1 MQDLAPGSEFAGH
14 RIEEVAGRGGMGVV
28 YRATQLA
35 LDRTVALKVIAPGL
49 MEDAAMRRRFL
60 VEVRTAASLDHPNVI
75 PLLYA
80 GESDGVAYLAMRYVA
95 GDDLRTL
102 VRREGPLDP
111 ARAARIVAQTGAA
124 LDAAHAAGLV
134 HRDVKPANVLLGP
147 GGHVY
152 LTDFGLTKQAR
163 SLGTAHTTRTGH
175 WVGTLD
181 YVAPEQIRGERIDAR
196 ADVYAL
202 GCVLFFALCG
212 TVPFAREGDE
222 ARLWAHLHEAPP
234 RPSAVVPSVPG
245 GFDAVIARA
254 LAKAPDDR
262 YPSAGDLG
270 RAAAAAAA
278 GAAVGATERRV
289 AVGAA
294 APEEAPTLTS
304 RGEERTVRLPPGGRH
319 GRRLVAAAIAATAVA
334 IAGAGALWLTGR
346 DGSPGGAAPSAS
358 GAATPTATPSAT
370 TATATARR
378 RPIRTVRRPN
388 VFALVGDNL
397 WVAGFPVSTQD
408 RIDIRTWRVARSRAR
423 AGPSAAGSLVTG
435 TTWWLALANEQRMVE
450 LDGRSGRV
458 LREVRFP
465 VGRPKAIVR
474 LGATLWVG
482 LGAVTADG
490 PGFVA
495 AVDPETGAILRSVP
509 VQHGVAALCA
519 AKGSLWVAHR
529 HRNGV
534 QRLSGTDARPIGER
548 IPVGRDPQA
557 MDYGAGKIWVAN
569 RSSNTVSRLDPDID
583 IADPATIVVGREPRG
598 VLVHRGVVYVS
609 NFTGSTITRLDAR
622 TGRRMG
628 KSIPVGLNPFALA
641 ARGNTLWVSNVA
653 DSTVQALPIT
663 PRDA

>member
-1 MQDLAPGSEFAGH
+1 M
-14 RIEEVAGRGGMGVV
+14 
-28 YRATQLA
+28 
-35 LDRTVALKVIAPGL
+35 
-49 MEDAAMRRRFL
+49 
-60 VEVRTAASLDHPNVI
+60 
-75 PLLYA
+75 
-80 GESDGVAYLAMRYVA
+80 
-95 GDDLRTL
+95 
-102 VRREGPLDP
+102 
-111 ARAARIVAQTGAA
+111 
-124 LDAAHAAGLV
+124 
-134 HRDVKPANVLLGP
+134 
-147 GGHVY
+147 
-152 LTDFGLTKQAR
+152 
-163 SLGTAHTTRTGH
+163 
-175 WVGTLD
+175 GTLD
-181 YVAPEQIRGERIDAR
+181 DTAPEQVEGKQIDAR
-196 ADVYAL
+196 TDVYAL

-212 TVPFAREGDE
+212 VVPSSREGDE

-234 RPSAVVPSVPG
+234 RPSAVVTNVPR

-262 YPSAGDLG
+262 FPSAGDLG
-270 RAAAAAAA
+270 RAAAAVAA

-304 RGEERTVRLPPGGRH
+304 RGEEQTARLSPDRRDCGRP
-319 GRRLVAAAIAATAVA
+319 LAAIAAAAVA
-334 IAGAGALWLTGR
+334 IAAPARL
-346 DGSPGGAAPSAS
+346 GSPAGTGPPGGQAPSALR
-358 GAATPTATPSAT
+358 GRHADGYGERHQEGPGGDAPDPNRAAPERVR
-370 TATATARR
+370 ARR
-378 RPIRTVRRPN
+378 RQ
-388 VFALVGDNL
+388 AAG
-397 WVAGFPVSTQD
+397 VAGYPEASQD
-408 RIDIRTWRVARSRAR
+408 RIDIRTGRVARNRAR
-423 AGPSAAGSLVTG
+423 AGASAAGGLVTG
-435 TTWWLALANEQRMVE
+435 RTWWLALSTEQLVVE

-458 LREVRFP
+458 LRELRFP

-482 LGAVTADG
+482 LGAVTAGG
-490 PGFVA
+490 PGYLA
-495 AVDPETGAILRSVP
+495 AVDRATGAIRRTVP
-509 VQHGVAALCA
+509 IQHGVAALCA

-534 QRLSGTDARPIGER
+534 QRLSGTDATPIGDR
-548 IPVGRDPQA
+548 IPVGHDPQA

-641 ARGNTLWVSNVA
+641 ARGNTLWVGNVA

-663 PRDA
+663 PRGA